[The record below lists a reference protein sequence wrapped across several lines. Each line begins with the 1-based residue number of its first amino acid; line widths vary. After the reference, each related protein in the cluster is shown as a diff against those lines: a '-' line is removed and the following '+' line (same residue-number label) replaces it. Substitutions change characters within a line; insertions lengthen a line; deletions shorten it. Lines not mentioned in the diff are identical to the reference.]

1 METRSLGAHDDWPPL
16 TAPAERYKAIV
27 AREWGLVR
35 RVARRCGVPEG
46 ERDDIAV
53 EVFLRYQKHVL
64 EVTAPAAVR
73 AWLRR
78 ATRLVAH
85 EHFSAA
91 ASAREELSPADRLD
105 AAGQVA
111 CVEEGYL
118 EKERLLALLA
128 HVEALRPSMREIFL
142 AFAVEGLSIAQI
154 GERCGLPPSTVW
166 NRLRRVQEQ
175 LRGALRRDQVT
186 APVSAL
192 PPPASSGKGRP
203 PARWRL
209 SA

>member
-1 METRSLGAHDDWPPL
+1 MSGDDWPPL
-16 TAPAERYKAIV
+16 TSPAERYKAIV

-64 EVTAPAAVR
+64 AVAAPPAVR

-85 EHFSAA
+85 EHFSAS
-91 ASAREELSPADRLD
+91 ASVHEELSPAGLLD
-105 AAGQVA
+105 AAAQVA
-111 CVEEGYL
+111 CAEEGYL
-118 EKERLLALLA
+118 EKERCLALLA
-128 HVEALRPSMREIFL
+128 HLEDLPPAMREIFL

-166 NRLRRVQEQ
+166 NRLRRVQEH
-175 LRGALRRDQVT
+175 LRGALRRDRPPAQVSR
-186 APVSAL
+186 A
-192 PPPASSGKGRP
+192 PPPRASSGRGRP
-203 PARWRL
+203 PARWRP